1 MTDENDYNTFR
12 ITLKTKVVTNHV
24 GYGGWKYTATPRGV
38 ARILADVYSK
48 MEIFAIMVNG

>member
-1 MTDENDYNTFR
+1 MTDENNYNILK
-12 ITLKTKVVTNHV
+12 ITLKTKVVTNHA

-38 ARILADVYSK
+38 ARILADIYSK